1 MYTQK
6 ANKNR
11 EHEAVTIK
19 IMGNREMLEL
29 VLDKLESEFYAVR
42 TSSLMPNSTDEG
54 YHIFLTIVGARAHWG
69 EQTRGFSETKRGVK
83 EENGGEST

>member
-42 TSSLMPNSTDEG
+42 TSLLMPNSTDEG
-54 YHIFLTIVGARAHWG
+54 FHIFLTIVGARVHRG
-69 EQTRGFSETKRGVK
+69 EQTSFSETKRGVK
-83 EENGGEST
+83 EENGGAST